1 MATSKKEEA
10 NYEPPASQVDLE
22 RRQESGNASDRV
34 LSTSD
39 EYARRQAE
47 KSDDEKDA
55 GVRSFAVEGNDLDN
69 YVGVDPI
76 YQNYANESEAPLKAE
91 DGPEQVLEEAVEEE
105 EEKQKEYV
113 KNIPDVSP
121 GQATTSP
128 GTNEE
133 QPADDSSSDDSSSS
147 DSSSSSSTT
156 AKKAASSSS

>member
-1 MATSKKEEA
+1 MATSSKEKA
-10 NYEPPASQVDLE
+10 NFEPPASQVDLE

-47 KSDDEKDA
+47 KSDDEKDE

-133 QPADDSSSDDSSSS
+133 QPSDDSSDSSSS
-147 DSSSSSSTT
+147 DSSSSSTT
-156 AKKAASSSS
+156 AKKSASSSS